1 MKPIP
6 PAGPIFAALLS
17 ATAGLAAAQEK
28 PDYPEP
34 LSRVEVGDWVVEC
47 FDEAFSSEQ
56 CQIYQRILINGG
68 TAIAMV
74 TTIAYGADGVLSMQI
89 ALPLGIDLAEGA
101 VISVADRGFL
111 LPIDRCTKQGCL
123 VDAAVPAGLLSAL
136 QDGSE
141 ASITVSNPG
150 SGNFAIPLSLAGF
163 GDALS
168 QITPPPALPAGDPA
182 EEPETLVPP
191 EPEADH
197 PDGIDDA
204 LAPVTGDG

>member
-17 ATAGLAAAQEK
+17 AAAGLAAAQEK

-34 LSRVEVGDWVVEC
+34 LSRVEIGDWVVEC
-47 FDEAFSSEQ
+47 FDEALSSEQ

-74 TTIAYGADGVLSMQI
+74 TTMAYGADGVLSMQI

-123 VDAAVPAGLLSAL
+123 VDAAVPAGLMDAL
-136 QDGSE
+136 QGGSE
-141 ASITVSNPG
+141 ASITVSNPS
-150 SGNFAIPLSLAGF
+150 SGDFAIPLSLAGF

-168 QITPPPALPAGDPA
+168 RITPPPAPPSDDPA
-182 EEPETLVPP
+182 EEPEPSVLP
-191 EPEADH
+191 EPEADD
-197 PDGIDDA
+197 PDGIDAA